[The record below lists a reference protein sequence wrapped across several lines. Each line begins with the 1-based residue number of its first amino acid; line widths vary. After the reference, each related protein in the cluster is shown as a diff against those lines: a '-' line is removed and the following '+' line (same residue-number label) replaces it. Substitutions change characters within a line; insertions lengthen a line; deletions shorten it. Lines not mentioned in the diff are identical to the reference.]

1 MGPCT
6 ESLGCAILK
15 PNRPRGGNPMP
26 SSKEYLSYI
35 MEQLAPLEGI
45 TTRQMMGEYIIYYQG
60 KIAAELCDDR
70 LLVKPV
76 PAALALLPDA
86 PQEPPYPD
94 AKPMLLVE
102 EVDDGAFLRELL
114 VAMEPELPAPKPKKP
129 MAKKE

>member
-1 MGPCT
+1 
-6 ESLGCAILK
+6 
-15 PNRPRGGNPMP
+15 MP
-26 SSKEYLSYI
+26 SSREYLSYI

-70 LLVKPV
+70 LLVNPV

-86 PQEPPYPD
+86 PQEPPYPG
-94 AKPMLLVE
+94 AKPMLLV
-102 EVDDGAFLRELL
+102 DGAFLRELL

>member
-1 MGPCT
+1 
-6 ESLGCAILK
+6 
-15 PNRPRGGNPMP
+15 MP
-26 SSKEYLSYI
+26 SSREYLSYI

-86 PQEPPYPD
+86 PQEPPYPAPNRCCWWRKWRMGLSCENCWWPWSRSCPPQSQKNRWRKRSD
-94 AKPMLLVE
+94 RVWH
-102 EVDDGAFLRELL
+102 DGSFCCG
-114 VAMEPELPAPKPKKP
+114 V
-129 MAKKE
+129 

>member
-1 MGPCT
+1 
-6 ESLGCAILK
+6 
-15 PNRPRGGNPMP
+15 MP
-26 SSKEYLSYI
+26 SSREYLSYI

-86 PQEPPYPD
+86 PQEPPYPG

-102 EVDDGAFLRELL
+102 EVDSKEFLTGLFT
-114 VAMEPELPAPKPKKP
+114 AMYSELPAPKSKRNK
-129 MAKKE
+129 

>member
-1 MGPCT
+1 
-6 ESLGCAILK
+6 
-15 PNRPRGGNPMP
+15 MP
-26 SSKEYLSYI
+26 SSREYLSYI

-60 KIAAELCDDR
+60 KIAAELCDDC

-86 PQEPPYPD
+86 PQEPPYPG
-94 AKPMLLVE
+94 AKP
-102 EVDDGAFLRELL
+102 
-114 VAMEPELPAPKPKKP
+114 LPCQAPCMSRLTTAPNPCCWWRKWRMGLSCENCWWPWSRSCPPQSQKKP

>member
-1 MGPCT
+1 
-6 ESLGCAILK
+6 
-15 PNRPRGGNPMP
+15 MP
-26 SSKEYLSYI
+26 SSREYLSYI

-86 PQEPPYPD
+86 PQEMPAVPSASAEKQAPLPVVGEAGMGLSCENCWWPWSRSCPPQSQKNRWRKRSD
-94 AKPMLLVE
+94 RVWH
-102 EVDDGAFLRELL
+102 DGSFCCG
-114 VAMEPELPAPKPKKP
+114 V
-129 MAKKE
+129 

>member
-1 MGPCT
+1 
-6 ESLGCAILK
+6 
-15 PNRPRGGNPMP
+15 MP
-26 SSKEYLSYI
+26 SSREYLSYI

-76 PAALALLPDA
+76 PAALALLPNA
-86 PQEPPYPD
+86 PQEPPYPG

-102 EVDDGAFLRELL
+102 DGAFLRELL

>member
-1 MGPCT
+1 
-6 ESLGCAILK
+6 
-15 PNRPRGGNPMP
+15 MP

-86 PQEPPYPD
+86 PQEPPYPG

-102 EVDDGAFLRELL
+102 EVERMGLSCENCWWPWSRSCPPQSQKNRWRKRSDRVWHDGSFCCG
-114 VAMEPELPAPKPKKP
+114 V
-129 MAKKE
+129 